1 MDSENSESTLAG
13 RLEILRRR
21 WVYPA
26 LITPACIL
34 LAVFIAYVMTP
45 LYRSSGTIMLEPSS
59 VPKEFIGLDTTI
71 YADHQFELVQ
81 RRVMT
86 PETLSALVAKVDPYP
101 DQPSLSP
108 REKARMIADNT
119 QIERVDPITLETLQ
133 QSNAFSIHYLNPNPQ
148 LAKAV
153 ADELVALFLDY
164 NARTRRERAE
174 GTYRF
179 LKAEATKLAES
190 IRAMEAKLAEFKAK
204 YGDALPQAQARNLQ
218 AQDMAQRDYDST
230 MAQVRLA
237 EQRVSML
244 QLQLNDLSPSLVGA
258 VADRRTE
265 LATLRAELAAAEQR
279 YTQDHPDVRRLRRAI
294 AELAAEDRTNR
305 APVTKP
311 DNPEYLRVAAE
322 LDAARRELSALR
334 AHANRALA
342 QVQDYARRLASTP
355 VVEREYAQLARN
367 YELAQESFREVQAK
381 LTEAD
386 LAQSL
391 VAEQQGERFTLIRDP
406 GIPSKP
412 AIPNRLG
419 IILLGFV
426 LGTALGFGAAMLAEM
441 SDPTVR
447 GASDLQLLT
456 GHTMIAAVPALL
468 NSSERRAQRLRF
480 AVVVGAF
487 SAAILVVGAVVLR
500 SSA

>member
-1 MDSENSESTLAG
+1 MDSDSSDPSLAS

-21 WVYPA
+21 WQYPA
-26 LITPACIL
+26 IITPACIL
-34 LAVFIAYVMTP
+34 LAIFVAYVMTP

-59 VPKEFIGLDTTI
+59 VPKEFLGLDTTT

-86 PETLSALVAKVDPYP
+86 PENLRQLVAKIDPYP
-101 DQPSLSP
+101 DRPDLTP
-108 REKARMIADNT
+108 TEKARMIADNT
-119 QIERVDPITLETLQ
+119 EIERVDPITLETLQ
-133 QSNAFSIHYLNPNPQ
+133 QSNAFSIHYLNPNPER
-148 LAKAV
+148 AKAV
-153 ADELVALFLDY
+153 ANELVALFLDY
-164 NARTRRERAE
+164 NARTRRERAA
-174 GTYRF
+174 GTYHF
-179 LKAEATKLAES
+179 LQSEAQKLAES
-190 IRAMEAKLAEFKAK
+190 IRGMEAKLAEFKAK

-244 QLQLNDLSPSLVGA
+244 QLQLNDLSPTLVGA

-294 AELAAEDRTNR
+294 AELAAQDQATR
-305 APVTKP
+305 APAAKP
-311 DNPEYLRVAAE
+311 DNPEYLRVSAE
-322 LDAARRELSALR
+322 LDAAKRDLNALR
-334 AHANRALA
+334 AHANRALQ
-342 QVQDYARRLASTP
+342 QVQDYSRRLASTP
-355 VVEREYAQLARN
+355 TVEKEYAQLARN

-386 LAQSL
+386 LARSL
-391 VAEQQGERFTLIRDP
+391 VAEEQGERFTLIRDP
-406 GIPSKP
+406 GTPSSP
-412 AIPNRLG
+412 AVPNRLG

-426 LGTALGFGAAMLAEM
+426 LGTALGFGAAMFAEL

-468 NSSERRAQRLRF
+468 NSSERRSRRLRF
-480 AVVVGAF
+480 ACVVGAF
-487 SAAILVVGAVVLR
+487 SAAIIAVGAAVLSA
-500 SSA
+500 SS